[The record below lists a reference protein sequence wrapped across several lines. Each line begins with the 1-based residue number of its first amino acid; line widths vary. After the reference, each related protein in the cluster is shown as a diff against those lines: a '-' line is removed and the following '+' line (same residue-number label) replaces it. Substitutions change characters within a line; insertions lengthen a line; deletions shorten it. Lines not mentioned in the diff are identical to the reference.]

1 MANSTPH
8 QRLHIRCLLI
18 ELEISSLHVTDE
30 LLPYCTRAGITTW
43 SVGDRIDDVLNQI
56 TGDQARALAKVLIC
70 PEQVAA

>member
-1 MANSTPH
+1 MAATTPH

-18 ELEISSLHVTDE
+18 ELEISSLHVTAE
-30 LLPYCTRAGITTW
+30 LIPCAERAGITTW
-43 SVGDRIDDVLNQI
+43 SVGDRLDDVLNQI